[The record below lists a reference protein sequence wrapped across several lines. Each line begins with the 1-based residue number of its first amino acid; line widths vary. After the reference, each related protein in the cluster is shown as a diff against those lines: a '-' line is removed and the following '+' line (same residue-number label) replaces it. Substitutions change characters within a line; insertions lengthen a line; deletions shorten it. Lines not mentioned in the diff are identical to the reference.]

1 VDRSFGISEHLDL
14 LVTSDKLVNEAQHIK
29 VRKHTQHDIAGHG
42 SKVVFEI
49 LLCQAL
55 IMRFDL
61 SKGLLSDERGMVSG
75 FIMLLL
81 QNSQG
86 NSLTFIAIHLHSLE

>member
-1 VDRSFGISEHLDL
+1 MGRSSNLSEHLDL

-42 SKVVFEI
+42 SKFVFEI
-49 LLCQAL
+49 LPCQAL

-61 SKGLLSDERGMVSG
+61 FERTAKRRTGDGLWLHNAPFKKIAGEFSY
-75 FIMLLL
+75 IHY
-81 QNSQG
+81 NSSSQ
-86 NSLTFIAIHLHSLE
+86 S